1 MSQSSNSQR
10 TAGLEDRYR
19 RSLSESSQ
27 CRTRLAREER
37 GAALRALAGRLAH
50 QIRNPLAAVRAACNG
65 LRDEV
70 QEADQ
75 RETLDLALAEI
86 DRMLGFVSSTVRS
99 LPPRRDPSRDV
110 QIDGEIR
117 DVVALIGSTQ
127 HSAVEVV
134 VGDQAEGGCRLPL
147 EGFRVA
153 IYSLLDHLVDIAGLR
168 RVVVESH
175 FDDDLLRIRFEID
188 GKADGNAL
196 VTTGLTVPGGWMY
209 PVGFLVAER
218 FARDHGGRLRRQ
230 DIDANRL
237 TLCLELPCPHG

>member
-1 MSQSSNSQR
+1 MSQASNSQR
-10 TAGLEDRYR
+10 TAGLEDRYG
-19 RSLSESSQ
+19 RSLPESAQ
-27 CRTRLAREER
+27 RRTCLAREER
-37 GAALRALAGRLAH
+37 SAALRALAGRLAH

-86 DRMLGFVSSTVRS
+86 DRMLGFVSSTVQS
-99 LPPRRDPSRDV
+99 LPSQREPQRDV

-127 HSAVEVV
+127 QSAVEVV
-134 VGDQAEGGCRLPL
+134 VGDQAEGACRLPL

-153 IYSLLDHLVDIAGLR
+153 IYSLLDHLVDIHDLR
-168 RVVVESH
+168 RVVLSSR
-175 FDDDLLRIRFEID
+175 FDDGLLRVRLEID
-188 GKADGNAL
+188 GEADGNAL
-196 VTTGLTVPGGWMY
+196 VTTGLTVPGGWMH

-230 DIDANRL
+230 DVDANRL
-237 TLCLELPCPHG
+237 TLCLELPCSHG